1 MCGIAGVWGRDDV
14 PLLRTMMDRLAH
26 RGPDGQGIRRQ
37 PGRGV
42 LGHRR
47 LDLFN
52 REHPIGVGLNELL
65 LLCLE
70 VFCLAIQRGNFL
82 LYVRGT
88 AVPVLRFSTQKRQDD
103 LGVGEDMV
111 DGVPHRTVQPF
122 GGDLSVTRLRFG
134 IHAITVTTTIDRRPF
149 TGIAMHL

>member
-47 LDLFN
+47 LAIMDPEDPAEVHFRLAQLLQKQKPAIARKHVLLALEAAPRF
-52 REHPIGVGLNELL
+52 RAAHRLL
-65 LLCLE
+65 LQLVNQQQGE
-70 VFCLAIQRGNFL
+70 ANSRITNSAER
-82 LYVRGT
+82 
-88 AVPVLRFSTQKRQDD
+88 ST
-103 LGVGEDMV
+103 
-111 DGVPHRTVQPF
+111 
-122 GGDLSVTRLRFG
+122 
-134 IHAITVTTTIDRRPF
+134 DRRE
-149 TGIAMHL
+149 